1 MKWGEIY
8 NLTKCS
14 NEFDN
19 VVIKS
24 IWISQPVVPAQS
36 GVSSIPVKMDDGTT
50 KVFNGYRV
58 VHNDARGPA
67 KGGLRFHP
75 QETVDSIRAL
85 SMWMTWKCAVVD
97 IPLGG
102 AKGGIVCDPRN
113 LSMGEQERLCR
124 GFIRQMAKNIGPVSD
139 VPAPTL

>member
-1 MKWGEIY
+1 M
-8 NLTKCS
+8 
-14 NEFDN
+14 
-19 VVIKS
+19 
-24 IWISQPVVPAQS
+24 
-36 GVSSIPVKMDDGTT
+36 
-50 KVFNGYRV
+50 FNGYRV

-102 AKGGIVCDPRN
+102 AKGGIVCDLATCQWVNRKDCAVV
-113 LSMGEQERLCR
+113 L
-124 GFIRQMAKNIGPVSD
+124 
-139 VPAPTL
+139 